1 MKLLITFLILSTTC
15 FGQSKKE
22 QIVSLNH
29 SIDSLNTLLLTTR
42 DNASKDIESRDATID
57 SLQSEISQLKSA
69 VSGLET
75 SVSTLEKDKS
85 KLTLENEKFKTD
97 LAELSKKN
105 LELADSLKNQVFL
118 FSLVN
123 GTISWSDWRWYEY
136 DRDKW
141 EEAFPN
147 LEFDTKYRPSVEV
160 GLYYQGKTLL
170 IEENQDAQLWVAALP
185 EEPEE
190 PLIYQQKKGKNHN
203 LELKIDVNDSFK
215 TYSIEK
221 INNTL
226 HLIVAGGDEYW
237 KVPVSVFMIEV
248 DLHNNLNLK
257 LIFSAIVRPPI
268 DEPYSVD
275 CTFGDCDYIYLK
287 DRYDK

>member
-1 MKLLITFLILSTTC
+1 MKLLITFLLLSSVS
-15 FGQSKKE
+15 FGQSKKD
-22 QIVSLNH
+22 QIITLKT
-29 SIDSLNTLLLTTR
+29 SIDSLNTSIDSLNTVLATTR
-42 DNASKDIESRDATID
+42 DNSTKDISSLNDKIKEISDEVTALKSDLTN
-57 SLQSEISQLKSA
+57 LQSSNTNLTKEN
-69 VSGLET
+69 
-75 SVSTLEKDKS
+75 DK
-85 KLTLENEKFKTD
+85 LKTD

-123 GTISWSDWRWYEY
+123 GTISWGDWLSYEY
-136 DRDKW
+136 DRDSW

-170 IEENQDAQLWVAALP
+170 IDENQDAQLWVAALP

-203 LELKIDVNDSFK
+203 RELKIDVKNSVK